1 MTDLVRIRG
10 AEVVQL
16 GHDRAAIS
24 GTLGQVGE
32 VLGLLRRA
40 GQLAAVSDPVPDGRP
55 GDVIVT
61 VRLLPAPLPARR
73 QVVRRRVWTRRRVAV
88 AAGVGLAVTGLL
100 GTLVYLVVAWVVAH
114 LAAILA
120 VLVVAG
126 LAVGAFGPR
135 VCRTVVTVT
144 HRH

>member
-40 GQLAAVSDPVPDGRP
+40 GQLRRAGAGARRGVGSGAGRP
-55 GDVIVT
+55 
-61 VRLLPAPLPARR
+61 AR
-73 QVVRRRVWTRRRVAV
+73 
-88 AAGVGLAVTGLL
+88 L
-100 GTLVYLVVAWVVAH
+100 GT
-114 LAAILA
+114 
-120 VLVVAG
+120 
-126 LAVGAFGPR
+126 
-135 VCRTVVTVT
+135 
-144 HRH
+144 